1 MGGCWR
7 TTPRD
12 DSCITPPIKDEYVR
26 WTCHLPKMCTCF
38 AAPNPRP
45 ALFPQASHESGSD
58 GLHSCYRGQ
67 ANSNACKVA
76 SVETQEWS
84 NEEAQRLQV
93 TNVDKDFIKPLT

>member
-76 SVETQEWS
+76 SVEPKNGQTKRHSVCKSPTWTKTS
-84 NEEAQRLQV
+84 SSH
-93 TNVDKDFIKPLT
+93 